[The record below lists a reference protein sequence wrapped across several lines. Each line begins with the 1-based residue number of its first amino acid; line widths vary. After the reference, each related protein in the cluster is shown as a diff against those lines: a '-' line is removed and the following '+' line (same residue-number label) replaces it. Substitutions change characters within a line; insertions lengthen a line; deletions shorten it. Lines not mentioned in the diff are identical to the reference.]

1 MEKNVVFMSRLYF
14 YFKYSKWAPSKV
26 GLSLFGIFGRNPE
39 EAPLDFNLDS
49 KTKQINGIADI
60 FVFEAK

>member
-1 MEKNVVFMSRLYF
+1 MEKNVVFISRLYF

-39 EAPLDFNLDS
+39 EALLDFNS